1 MTAKRKL
8 IRRNAHKMI
17 AKIFED
23 STTAKVYTLN
33 NGFVG
38 ESVGVEWVK
47 KHTANISHAEH
58 YDNLDGTYTIRI
70 HSNLWYELGCENK
83 GPDSEP
89 DEIERDLET
98 SIGQLSN
105 MIVGLDIAIARAKGL
120 RERFIFHYEPFENS
134 EGLTFSLDT
143 LIGILRKD
151 KAELDQSRKELQ
163 KRIA

>member
-38 ESVGVEWVK
+38 ESIGVEWVK
-47 KHTANISHAEH
+47 EHTANISHAEH
-58 YDNLDGTYTIRI
+58 YDNLNGTYTIRI
-70 HSNLWYELGCENK
+70 HSNLWYDLASENK

-89 DEIERDLET
+89 DVIHDNKHLLGPIYRRKSDCALCGFPVWGHIYENGDYYLSCACGET
-98 SIGQLSN
+98 SIRKKADFN
-105 MIVGLDIAIARAKGL
+105 
-120 RERFIFHYEPFENS
+120 RENFVF
-134 EGLTFSLDT
+134 
-143 LIGILRKD
+143 
-151 KAELDQSRKELQ
+151 AEQGE
-163 KRIA
+163 I

>member
-38 ESVGVEWVK
+38 ESIGVEWVK
-47 KHTANISHAEH
+47 EHTANISHAEH
-58 YDNLDGTYTIRI
+58 YDNLNGTYTIRI
-70 HSNLWYELGCENK
+70 HSNLWYDLASENK

-89 DEIERDLET
+89 DVIHIKISYVLNGAKRSGECWVTALSSMAQIATDLEL
-98 SIGQLSN
+98 IADGPI
-105 MIVGLDIAIARAKGL
+105 IVTVGEAI
-120 RERFIFHYEPFENS
+120 
-134 EGLTFSLDT
+134 
-143 LIGILRKD
+143 
-151 KAELDQSRKELQ
+151 
-163 KRIA
+163 

>member
-1 MTAKRKL
+1 MSAKRKL

-47 KHTANISHAEH
+47 EHTANISHAEH
-58 YDNLDGTYTIRI
+58 YDNLNGTYTIRI
-70 HSNLWYELGCENK
+70 HSNLWYELAGENTNT

-89 DEIERDLET
+89 DVIRIKLSYVLNGAKRSGECWVKSLDSMAQIATDLELIADGPILV
-98 SIGQLSN
+98 SIETGE
-105 MIVGLDIAIARAKGL
+105 V
-120 RERFIFHYEPFENS
+120 
-134 EGLTFSLDT
+134 
-143 LIGILRKD
+143 
-151 KAELDQSRKELQ
+151 
-163 KRIA
+163 

>member
-47 KHTANISHAEH
+47 EHTANISHAEH

-70 HSNLWYELGCENK
+70 HSNLWYELASEK
-83 GPDSEP
+83 GGAKCKDCGASDWDDLTPINTVPEYVCSSCYEAH
-89 DEIERDLET
+89 DEKVM
-98 SIGQLSN
+98 Q
-105 MIVGLDIAIARAKGL
+105 
-120 RERFIFHYEPFENS
+120 
-134 EGLTFSLDT
+134 
-143 LIGILRKD
+143 
-151 KAELDQSRKELQ
+151 
-163 KRIA
+163 

>member
-47 KHTANISHAEH
+47 EHTANISHAEY
-58 YDNLDGTYTIRI
+58 YDNLNGTYTIRI
-70 HSNLWYELGCENK
+70 HSNLWYDLASENTE
-83 GPDSEP
+83 PDSEP
-89 DEIERDLET
+89 DVT
-98 SIGQLSN
+98 PS
-105 MIVGLDIAIARAKGL
+105 
-120 RERFIFHYEPFENS
+120 
-134 EGLTFSLDT
+134 
-143 LIGILRKD
+143 
-151 KAELDQSRKELQ
+151 KELTKRWRRMARLENACEMIEELEATIQQ
-163 KRIA
+163 KRIAIKQWKKLIKTLEKDLDIGGSC

>member
-23 STTAKVYTLN
+23 STTAKVYSLD

-38 ESVGVEWVK
+38 KPLAVERVK
-47 KHTANISHAEH
+47 KYTANIDHAEH

-70 HSNLWYELGCENK
+70 HSNLWYDLASANK

-89 DEIERDLET
+89 DVIRIKISYVLDGTKRSGECWVSGLDSMEEIATDLELIAEGPILV
-98 SIGQLSN
+98 SIETGE
-105 MIVGLDIAIARAKGL
+105 V
-120 RERFIFHYEPFENS
+120 
-134 EGLTFSLDT
+134 
-143 LIGILRKD
+143 
-151 KAELDQSRKELQ
+151 
-163 KRIA
+163 